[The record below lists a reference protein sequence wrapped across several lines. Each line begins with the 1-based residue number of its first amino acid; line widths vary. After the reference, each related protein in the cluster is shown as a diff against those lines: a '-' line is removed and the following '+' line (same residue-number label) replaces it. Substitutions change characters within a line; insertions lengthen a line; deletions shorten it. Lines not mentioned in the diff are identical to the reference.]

1 MFSTSRSEW
10 SAGPLYHSTTGS
22 EDLEESSIALS
33 DVGHGR
39 LPVSAIGCYRV
50 LVFSRDRCGIIHR
63 DLRRIRRKLKPL
75 KLKPLYLHPGGE
87 LDAEEDAGAL
97 FTFYVNSYRVAS
109 ALFRIYRV
117 NRRLW
122 LRVNNRMPLV
132 HYDAAHRRALKEALL
147 TRYDPRQRSL
157 DLTLFHQDGLLQGK
171 FFALANPHC
180 MSSVLGILAREMPEV
195 RSLRLDRNHLSH
207 LQPFWHVERRLPLLH
222 SISLENNELDSLALL
237 QVLEHL
243 PLFELNLKRNLLPPG
258 YEIDVLHLWPSLR
271 KLNEIYVPPDM
282 DRCCPCDP
290 VVVQKIYEETGMN
303 WTWSRNLLEWNGFD
317 FAQTLPHFQYLQ
329 YYGYICIHEY

>member
-122 LRVNNRMPLV
+122 LRVNNRMPLF

-157 DLTLFHQDGLLQGK
+157 DLTLFHQDGLLQGSFCPGQSTLHELGARDLGERDAGGK
-171 FFALANPHC
+171 EPSAGPKSPEPPPTLLACGASVAAAAL
-180 MSSVLGILAREMPEV
+180 
-195 RSLRLDRNHLSH
+195 HLSGE
-207 LQPFWHVERRLPLLH
+207 QR
-222 SISLENNELDSLALL
+222 A
-237 QVLEHL
+237 
-243 PLFELNLKRNLLPPG
+243 G
-258 YEIDVLHLWPSLR
+258 
-271 KLNEIYVPPDM
+271 
-282 DRCCPCDP
+282 
-290 VVVQKIYEETGMN
+290 
-303 WTWSRNLLEWNGFD
+303 
-317 FAQTLPHFQYLQ
+317 
-329 YYGYICIHEY
+329 